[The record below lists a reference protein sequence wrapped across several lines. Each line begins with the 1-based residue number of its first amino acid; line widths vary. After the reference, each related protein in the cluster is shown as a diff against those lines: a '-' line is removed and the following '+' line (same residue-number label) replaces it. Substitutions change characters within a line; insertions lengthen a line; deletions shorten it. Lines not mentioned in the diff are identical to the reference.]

1 MLNSGTLRD
10 LENIYMDRTLLLVGC
25 RALGLGDSSCYYDIA
40 VYPGTGLKKTMLDE
54 KKTII
59 IPINSQKEFL
69 KSNTVFIYGVNFD
82 YQYIVEDNQ
91 VKYYRK
97 KALKMLKN
105 AMNRYL
111 LSKNGGNSFL
121 KASIMNT
128 AEALLLTEKIE
139 PASSHIF
146 KQVSELSTPEASLI
160 IEAAMLDEN
169 LGSLLKARSDLLS
182 KELDPVDSV
191 VFSEKINMFTS
202 NNRQIE
208 ASAYFYHK
216 LSQLPDNRLTML
228 NRDMKFGLP
237 SEKDERLVLS
247 LIKKVSGRVSK
258 LV

>member
-10 LENIYMDRTLLLVGC
+10 LENIYRDRTLLLVGC
-25 RALGLGDSSCYYDIA
+25 RALGLSDSSCYYDIA
-40 VYPGTGLKKTMLDE
+40 VYPGTGLTKTMLDG

-82 YQYIVEDNQ
+82 YHYIVEDNQ

-105 AMNRYL
+105 AMEHYL

-121 KASIMNT
+121 KASVMNT

-146 KQVSELSTPEASLI
+146 KQVSELSNPEASLI
-160 IEAAMLDEN
+160 IEAAGLDEN
-169 LGSLLKARSDLLS
+169 LGSLLKARSDMLS
-182 KELDPVDSV
+182 KELDPVGSA

-216 LSQLPDNRLTML
+216 LSQLPDDRLALL

-237 SEKDERLVLS
+237 SDKDERLVLS

>member
-1 MLNSGTLRD
+1 MLNDGTLKD
-10 LENIYMDRTLLLVGC
+10 LGNIYRDRTLFLVGC
-25 RALGLGDSSCYYDIA
+25 RALGLGDSSCYYDVA
-40 VYPGTGLKKTMLDE
+40 VYPGTGLTKTMLYG

-69 KSNTVFIYGVNFD
+69 KSNTVLIYGVNFD
-82 YQYIVEDNQ
+82 YQYVIEDNQ

-105 AMNRYL
+105 AMKHYL

-121 KASIMNT
+121 KASVMNT

-146 KQVSELSTPEASLI
+146 KQVSGLSNPEASLI
-160 IEAAMLDEN
+160 IEAAGLDEN
-169 LGSLLKARSDLLS
+169 LGSLLKARSDMLS
-182 KELDPVDSV
+182 KELGPVDSY
-191 VFSEKINMFTS
+191 VFSEKINIFTL

-216 LSQLPDNRLTML
+216 LSQLPDDKLALL
-228 NRDMKFGLP
+228 NRDMKFGLT